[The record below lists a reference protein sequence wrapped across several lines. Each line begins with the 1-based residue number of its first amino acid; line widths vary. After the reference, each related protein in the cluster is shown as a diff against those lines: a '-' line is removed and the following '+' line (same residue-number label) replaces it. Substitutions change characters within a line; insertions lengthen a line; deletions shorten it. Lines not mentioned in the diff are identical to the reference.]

1 VKEPVN
7 LAASIRQRLLNE
19 AKRRDESF
27 DYIASLYARE
37 RFIARLAVSS
47 HSKRLVL
54 KGATV
59 FTLWLDS
66 HRATRDLDF
75 LGLGDFGVEE
85 AASVIREIIA
95 IELADGL
102 QFDVSSVAAE
112 GIRERDEYHGVR
124 VQLSAILDS
133 ARIRMQIDIGVGDVV
148 TPPAKTAALPVV
160 LPQFPPPRVKV
171 YPPETIIA
179 EKLHAMVKLGVANSR
194 MKDFFDVYVLASL
207 KEFDGELLATA
218 VARTFKRRRTAIPM
232 EPFALTE
239 EFYRDRQKQT
249 QWRAFVN
256 KSGIE
261 APLEFPAIG
270 ERLRAFLQP
279 VLDFTREQQK
289 QRQVWRS
296 QQWRKND

>member
-160 LPQFPPPRVKV
+160 LPQFPPPRVNA
-171 YPPETIIA
+171 PSCSPCSISR
-179 EKLHAMVKLGVANSR
+179 ANSR
-194 MKDFFDVYVLASL
+194 TEAGLA
-207 KEFDGELLATA
+207 FTA
-218 VARTFKRRRTAIPM
+218 V
-232 EPFALTE
+232 E
-239 EFYRDRQKQT
+239 E
-249 QWRAFVN
+249 
-256 KSGIE
+256 
-261 APLEFPAIG
+261 
-270 ERLRAFLQP
+270 ERLKDSVRH
-279 VLDFTREQQK
+279 R
-289 QRQVWRS
+289 QRTGRPARPSTGRPADAKAVTNAGKAAGFS
-296 QQWRKND
+296 MP